1 MVYTKEA
8 YDLSGR
14 KNYSGVYGGV
24 SAVYDVSYFC
34 DVDRV
39 EAEVICG

>member
-1 MVYTKEA
+1 MVCTKEA

-14 KNYSGVYGGV
+14 KNFSSVYGGV
-24 SAVYDVSYFC
+24 GAVYDVSCFC
-34 DVDRV
+34 DVDRG